1 MVPYRPMLP
10 CAPDM
15 TDAGVGRDE
24 TDETVDA
31 RSPGWCYYSTL
42 CAGALEHDLAGRAGR
57 GSRPARSAPNR
68 VPEVWRI
75 RVFTSLPNSCTSLL
89 YMYVRLGCD

>member
-1 MVPYRPMLP
+1 MPYRPMLP

-15 TDAGVGRDE
+15 TDAGDGRDE

-42 CAGALEHDLAGRAGR
+42 CAQVHWSTTWPGVPAGAPDRGALNRQ
-57 GSRPARSAPNR
+57 PCRS
-68 VPEVWRI
+68 VWRI
-75 RVFTSLPNSCTSLL
+75 RVFIPNSCTSLL

>member
-1 MVPYRPMLP
+1 MLP

-42 CAGALEHDLAGRAGR
+42 CTGALEHDLAGRGACRQGLAT
-57 GSRPARSAPNR
+57 ARSAPNR
-68 VPEVWRI
+68 VLEVWRI
-75 RVFTSLPNSCTSLL
+75 RVFIPNSCTSLL

>member
-1 MVPYRPMLP
+1 MPHRPMLP

-31 RSPGWCYYSTL
+31 RSAGWCYYSTL
-42 CAGALEHDLAGRAGR
+42 CAGALEHDLGPGVPAGVRDRGR
-57 GSRPARSAPNR
+57 RSSLNRPR
-68 VPEVWRI
+68 
-75 RVFTSLPNSCTSLL
+75 
-89 YMYVRLGCD
+89 

>member
-1 MVPYRPMLP
+1 MLP

-57 GSRPARSAPNR
+57 GSRDVPTERSTVNGRSLAYTR
-68 VPEVWRI
+68 VHTEQ
-75 RVFTSLPNSCTSLL
+75 L

>member
-1 MVPYRPMLP
+1 MLP

-42 CAGALEHDLAGRAGR
+42 CAGALEHDLGPAAGRAGTAAEVR
-57 GSRPARSAPNR
+57 DRSTER
-68 VPEVWRI
+68 VEVWSI
-75 RVFTSLPNSCTSLL
+75 VYTRVHTEQL
-89 YMYVRLGCD
+89 YMYVENVRLGCD